1 MAANQVE
8 SIVPFMFCRR
18 LVYGPNEILVKEST
32 IPKLLFLEV
41 LNPFYV
47 FQLFSFV
54 LWFVDNYYY
63 YAAAI
68 LMMSAFGITMTV
80 VQTRKVRQTYF
91 IVFEEIS
98 AIYNCRVVKIQ
109 PRLRL

>member
-1 MAANQVE
+1 MIFSPQLQILGE
-8 SIVPFMFCRR
+8 LIVLFIFYRR

-80 VQTRKVRQTYF
+80 VQTRKVCQTYF
-91 IVFEEIS
+91 IVSDKIS
-98 AIYNCRVVKIQ
+98 T
-109 PRLRL
+109 LH